1 VAERSSISQSVQ
13 IGVETTPGTSV
24 AATRRLQSIGFKLG
38 PKVESSTVLPVG
50 QKYPSLAI
58 VGKEWSEADLSGMP
72 VYTELPYIF
81 SSLTSTATSV
91 VETMDAAV
99 HTTGFTWTFDS
110 ATFGDDTPKTF
121 TIEQG
126 SAFRAHKVTNGI
138 ITAFNLDWSR
148 TETKIGGTLLGTAIT
163 DGITMTGS
171 PTGLSQV
178 PVRPNHW
185 SVFLDNS
192 AAALGTTKL
201 TRALKGD
208 LKISDRFGPL
218 WVVDS
223 AQSSFVNTVE
233 IEPKVE
239 FSIMQMADA
248 AAMGNLTAMRA
259 GSTKFMRLIATGPQI
274 YSNGGV
280 QVYHTFTIDMA
291 GQIGDIEPF
300 EDQDGVYAITWDFK
314 AVYDST
320 WNKTFQVKVCT
331 TTATL

>member
-1 VAERSSISQSVQ
+1 MAERSSISQSVQ
-13 IGVETTPGTSV
+13 VGVESVPGTSV
-24 AATRRLQSIGFKLG
+24 AATKRLQSIGFKLG
-38 PKVESSTVLPVG
+38 PKVESSTVLPIG
-50 QKYPSLAI
+50 QKYPSLVV

-81 SSLTSTATSV
+81 SSLMSTATSV
-91 VETMDAAV
+91 TETMDAAI
-99 HTTGFTWTFDS
+99 HTLGWTWTFDS
-110 ATFGDDTPKTF
+110 LTFGDDAPKTF
-121 TIEQG
+121 TLEQG
-126 SAFRAHKVTNGI
+126 SAFRAHKITNGI

-163 DGITMTGS
+163 DGITMTGG
-171 PTGLSQV
+171 PTAFTQI
-178 PVRPNHW
+178 PVRPTHW
-185 SVFLDNS
+185 SVYLDNS
-192 AAALGTTKL
+192 AATLGTTKL
-201 TRALKGD
+201 TRALKGN

-223 AQSSFVNTVE
+223 AQASFVNTVE

-239 FSIMQMADA
+239 FSVMQMADA
-248 AAMGNLTAMRA
+248 AAMANLTAMRA
-259 GSTKFMRLIATGPQI
+259 GSYKFLRLVATGPQI

-280 QVYHTFTIDMA
+280 QVYHTFTIDLC
-291 GQIGDIEPF
+291 GQVGDIEPF

-314 AVYDST
+314 ATYDPT